1 MLKGLGMACVLV
13 GAVAL
18 GVQCVRRRQLEQAQL
33 RQFFTAFYGMERE
46 LRCRSPDLGE
56 LLEQASRQTG
66 GAVGQFFRGCQAAL
80 CQLDAHA
87 FGRWAP
93 CWDAM
98 TRTPSAVPSGTQGK
112 GWKKCGR
119 QGR

>member
-1 MLKGLGMACVLV
+1 MLKGVGMACVLV

-66 GAVGQFFRGCQAAL
+66 GSSSKPVRRRSVSWMPTPL
-80 CQLDAHA
+80 TK
-87 FGRWAP
+87 FGRN
-93 CWDAM
+93 
-98 TRTPSAVPSGTQGK
+98 S
-112 GWKKCGR
+112 
-119 QGR
+119 